1 MELSIRA
8 GLILTNDKNEYLV
21 VKDSKSKKWSF
32 PKGGKEEYE
41 VYLTQTAEREM
52 FEETG
57 FVFGTDYI
65 YNPCHHICSLVH
77 TKEYSSLYYFF
88 VGKCFRNELYFKQN
102 LEENVEEIK
111 FVCYDELIKMNMNY
125 VTKNALAKLF

>member
-1 MELSIRA
+1 
-8 GLILTNDKNEYLV
+8 
-21 VKDSKSKKWSF
+21 
-32 PKGGKEEYE
+32 
-41 VYLTQTAEREM
+41 M

-57 FVFGTDYI
+57 FIFGTDYS
-65 YNPCHHICSLVH
+65 YNPSHHICSLVH

-88 VGKCFRNELYFKQN
+88 VGKSLRNELYFKQN